1 MTDVPA
7 GREFDVHYLLE
18 SKAAP
23 SGSKKAPRNI
33 VVHSAASA
41 RRIISAEGC
50 DAVTNM
56 HRFDFTSRFGPDGKL
71 TQLGRKWIESGGAA
85 AAGGAKK
92 AARRFRCPKGE
103 KRYRARRAGPTGV
116 WEQLCDTES
125 GIAALRDT
133 LAGSSDRGK
142 VAVAAFIEQLLAD
155 RAERARAEEEAARV
169 RAEREAQAAK
179 LRRRLEQQLG
189 GLVSAANIVG
199 SERRARARVD
209 YAAQERAADR
219 QVSRYMRRV
228 ERGQDVPSSDESS
241 GEDRR
246 SRRVQAR
253 DAARP
258 TRDRAAR
265 ASRRAAALGSLRPS
279 ESEDESGP
287 EHGRPRRA
295 AAPARGAMSEVRG
308 RRRRKDSD
316 DSLSEGSDGWVS
328 GKGDDSVEPSEEG
341 EQEDASS
348 GPLDASSHG
357 SEPGE
362 KEASPPLRAKAPSRS
377 AFASAFASTDEDEDE
392 DGEAG
397 GAEDEVDASGDV
409 ETHQSD
415 IVGDDGAQEA
425 AQSQKSADGEG
436 PSPAASP
443 VSAAASSVGDGAH
456 AAAAP

>member
-1 MTDVPA
+1 LTDVPV

-50 DAVTNM
+50 DAVANM

-71 TQLGRKWIESGGAA
+71 TQLGKKWIESGGGA
-85 AAGGAKK
+85 AAGGTKK

-116 WEQLCDTES
+116 WEQLCNSES

-142 VAVAAFIEQLLAD
+142 VAVAAFIGLLLAD

-189 GLVSAANIVG
+189 GSVSAANIVG

-265 ASRRAAALGSLRPS
+265 ASRRAALGNLRPS
-279 ESEDESGP
+279 ESEEESGP

-328 GKGDDSVEPSEEG
+328 GKGDYSVEPSEEG

-348 GPLDASSHG
+348 GPLDASVHG

-362 KEASPPLRAKAPSRS
+362 KEVSPPLRAKAPSRS

-392 DGEAG
+392 EAG
-397 GAEDEVDASGDV
+397 GAEDEVDSIGDV

-425 AQSQKSADGEG
+425 AQSQTSADGEG

-443 VSAAASSVGDGAH
+443 VRAAASSVGDGAH